1 MQESYEEAF
10 VATPKQPSVC
20 VLYIGGTLCKRAI
33 WKEEYSSPK
42 EPLNKT
48 LWGLIK
54 TMLPRFLRNEEGMML
69 KAP

>member
-1 MQESYEEAF
+1 MQESYEEAI

-20 VLYIGGTLCKRAI
+20 VQYIGGTLCKRAI

-48 LWGLIK
+48 LLG
-54 TMLPRFLRNEEGMML
+54 FDQNH
-69 KAP
+69 APSFPP